1 MAFLRLAFFP
11 GATTEHWAAVVEAV
25 GEVPPPPGRR
35 AFAAGPAEGGW
46 QVVQLW
52 DTEAGLERFNAEVF
66 GPALARLGGGGFPAP
81 PVVRDVHTTAAWVD
95 GEPVT

>member
-1 MAFLRLAFFP
+1 M
-11 GATTEHWAAVVEAV
+11 
-25 GEVPPPPGRR
+25 
-35 AFAAGPAEGGW
+35 
-46 QVVQLW
+46 QLW